1 MLYNEYVIYLLEDT
15 TMTDNEIKLISLIS
29 NAKDP
34 EKALIKAIEII
45 IDYLS
50 HPQSFQESSVACLQ
64 EQGQTSQEVYVDSQL
79 EQFSLSE

>member
-1 MLYNEYVIYLLEDT
+1 
-15 TMTDNEIKLISLIS
+15 MTENEIKLISLIN

-45 IDYLS
+45 IDFLS

-64 EQGQTSQEVYVDSQL
+64 EHDQTNREVCVASQL
-79 EQFSLSE
+79 EQVSPLE